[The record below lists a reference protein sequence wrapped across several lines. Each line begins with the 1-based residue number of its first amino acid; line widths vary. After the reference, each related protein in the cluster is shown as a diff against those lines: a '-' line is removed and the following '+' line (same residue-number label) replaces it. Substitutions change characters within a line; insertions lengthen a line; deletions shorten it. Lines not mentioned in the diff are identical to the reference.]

1 MFRILLITFV
11 FFFFAFAAPKAN
23 AVYNSNGQS
32 INKVS
37 KNVIT
42 AKQAAKIVKH
52 TYGGRV
58 LKVSRINQKFYKV
71 KIVKVNGQVT
81 SKLVNAKTGQIKK

>member
-1 MFRILLITFV
+1 MFRILLITLV
-11 FFFFAFAAPKAN
+11 CYSFAFAAPKAH
-23 AVYNSNGQS
+23 AAFNSNGQS

-37 KNVIT
+37 EKVIT
-42 AKQAAKIVKH
+42 AKQAANIVKR

-81 SKLVNAKTGQIKK
+81 SKLVNAKTGQVNK